1 MSFFKKKPG
10 KKPADTPAPAAPTAP
25 AAAAPQPAAPASP
38 APASDP
44 SKDPN
49 MIRGFD
55 AFGREVYITK
65 QQWRETIMPGHLQK
79 VWADPDQLSRTIHE
93 CLARGLAG
101 DMVAAAEH
109 LAEIDS
115 NPERGAVVLAIVYRE
130 SNRPD
135 DAEQVL
141 RRFIDSRGETSQVL
155 ATLASVHDVRGEH
168 ETALATAWHALELD
182 SNQENGF
189 GLYLSIVHKQN
200 GEAAAQEAL
209 QRIAALPASWRAR
222 LWIAHDALAARQL
235 EAALGAYREALELAG
250 QPIPGELLVQMS
262 GDLGQAGHLTELI
275 QLTAAHFSAATHG
288 PLVGSNLIRAYL
300 GLGRPAPARAVLD
313 QLVAQQRPDWQ
324 EPLDYWNAQL
334 AKAEF
339 VSTASTEPPTLAML
353 MGDGPAWLP
362 ARSSANE
369 LFPAPTAAPI
379 AFLGST
385 AEIAARDD
393 APVVQLSELAGRLSR
408 AIPLLLA
415 EQVRFSTLT
424 PVHPL
429 TTWMKGSQPVW
440 ALGRSPWQDAAA
452 AAYVRGCAPT
462 ADYLVVTH
470 LVATADPWR
479 VELRLIRASD
489 GVRLTTKKANL
500 PLNQPEAALRRL
512 GIELIQSLVQHADR
526 TIVRTPPTYSIPT
539 GPAFNSYLLTL
550 EQLLCL
556 NFGTSAP
563 THGHFLAGERETIDG
578 FLKFCLAQPESVVL
592 RLQLAQALVY
602 LKDARPQSVAAFR
615 DKVRLLQEQ
624 MPLAAPAQE
633 VLQRLF
639 AEVYP

>member
-1 MSFFKKKPG
+1 MSLFKKKPG
-10 KKPADTPAPAAPTAP
+10 KKSADTPAPTVPTAPAPTAP
-25 AAAAPQPAAPASP
+25 QPTASPSP
-38 APASDP
+38 APVTNPAE
-44 SKDPN
+44 DPN
-49 MIRGFD
+49 MVQGFD

-65 QQWRETIMPGHLQK
+65 QQWREAVMPGHLQR
-79 VWADPDQLSRTIHE
+79 VWDDPEQLFRTINE
-93 CLARGLAG
+93 CLPRGFAE
-101 DMVAAAEH
+101 DMVAPAEH
-109 LAEIDS
+109 LAEIDP

-135 DAEQVL
+135 DAEQAI
-141 RRFIDSRGETSQVL
+141 RRFIESRGETSQ
-155 ATLASVHDVRGEH
+155 AFSTLASIQNLRGEH
-168 ETALATAWHALELD
+168 EPALATAWHALELD
-182 SNQENGF
+182 PNQENGF
-189 GLYLSIVHKQN
+189 GLYLSIIHKQ
-200 GEAAAQEAL
+200 GGDTAAQEAL

-222 LWIAHDALAARQL
+222 LWLAHDALAAQQL
-235 EAALGAYREALELAG
+235 EAALGAYSEALEMAG
-250 QPIPGELLVQMS
+250 QPAPVELLVQMS

-275 QLTAAHFSAATHG
+275 QLTAAHFSPAAHG

-324 EPLDYWNAQL
+324 QPLDYWNAQL

-353 MGDGPAWLP
+353 MGDGPVWLP

-385 AEIAARDD
+385 AEVAARDD
-393 APVVQLSELAGRLSR
+393 APVVQLSDLAGRLSR
-408 AIPLLLA
+408 AIPLFLA

-440 ALGRSPWQDAAA
+440 ALGKSPWQDDAA

-462 ADYLVVTH
+462 ADYVVVTH
-470 LVATADPWR
+470 IVATSDPWR
-479 VELRLIRASD
+479 LELRLIRASD

-500 PLNQPEAALRRL
+500 PLNQPEAAVRRL

-526 TIVRTPPTYSIPT
+526 TIVRTSPAYSIPS
-539 GPAFNSYLLTL
+539 GPAFNTYLLAL
-550 EQLLCL
+550 EQLLCIS
-556 NFGTSAP
+556 FGTSAP
-563 THGHFLAGERETIDG
+563 THGHFLAGDRETIDG
-578 FLKFCLAQPESVVL
+578 FLKFCLTQPENVVL
-592 RLQLAQALVY
+592 RLQLAQALVS